1 MLNLSISLMENCI
14 IFVVENINELTI
26 EETKPDIRARNIRR
40 NEENT
45 FLEIRVTSAN
55 TSFHN
60 RLSPVKFF

>member
-26 EETKPDIRARNIRR
+26 EETKPDIRARNIWR
-40 NEENT
+40 NGENT

-55 TSFHN
+55 TSFQN
-60 RLSPVKFF
+60 RLLPVKFF

>member
-26 EETKPDIRARNIRR
+26 EETKPDIRARNIWR

-55 TSFHN
+55 TSFQN
-60 RLSPVKFF
+60 RLLPVKFF

>member
-1 MLNLSISLMENCI
+1 MENCI

-26 EETKPDIRARNIRR
+26 EEIKPDIRARNIWR

-55 TSFHN
+55 TSFQN
-60 RLSPVKFF
+60 RLLPVKFF